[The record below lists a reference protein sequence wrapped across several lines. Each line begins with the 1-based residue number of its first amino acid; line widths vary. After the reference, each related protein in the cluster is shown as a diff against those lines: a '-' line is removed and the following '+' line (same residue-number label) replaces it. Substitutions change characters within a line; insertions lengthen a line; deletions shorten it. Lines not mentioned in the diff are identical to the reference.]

1 MTRDKRVD
9 LQKRQTTRNVF
20 SCHVIGPQGAGKSS
34 FLKGFLGQNL
44 EKQFF
49 IKENLRQDPKSDKK
63 SRANHMVPTE
73 NNLIRAYTS
82 TVNYSVNSVEIYGQ
96 EKYLIIR
103 EVDIFTLTDK
113 LAEPELMCDVVCL
126 TYDLSNPHSFEYIA
140 RIYLKHFYDC
150 RLPIQ
155 VLGMKAD
162 EAIVVQEYFMQP
174 EDFCA
179 KYKLAKPQIFTVAS
193 SDGTVP
199 SEIYV
204 KLATMAA
211 YPTLR
216 RLVHVLAL
224 KPTSTWVASR
234 LNALQRVMPESAT
247 IVRASI
253 GLATL
258 AIAGFFV
265 LRFIRPNSR

>member
-1 MTRDKRVD
+1 MD

-20 SCHVIGPQGAGKSS
+20 SCHVIGPQGAGKTS

-44 EKQFF
+44 EQQFF
-49 IKENLRQDPKSDKK
+49 VKENQRRKQDDGSSHANKNASSD
-63 SRANHMVPTE
+63 
-73 NNLIRAYTS
+73 NNLIKAYKS
-82 TVNYSVNSVEIYGQ
+82 TVTYSVNSVQIYGQ
-96 EKYLIIR
+96 EKYLVIR

-126 TYDLSNPHSFEYIA
+126 TYDLGNPHSFEYIA
-140 RIYLKHFYDC
+140 RIYLKHFYNC

-162 EAIVVQEYFMQP
+162 GPVVIQEYVMQP

-179 KYKLAKPQIFTVAS
+179 KYKLAKPQNFTVAS
-193 SDGTVP
+193 EDGSVCSDV
-199 SEIYV
+199 YV

-224 KPTSTWVASR
+224 KPTSTWVTSR
-234 LNALQRVMPESAT
+234 LDALQRIMPEST
-247 IVRASI
+247 TVVRASI
-253 GLATL
+253 SLATI
-258 AIAGFFV
+258 AIASFF
-265 LRFIRPNSR
+265 LIRFIRSGNR

>member
-1 MTRDKRVD
+1 M
-9 LQKRQTTRNVF
+9 
-20 SCHVIGPQGAGKSS
+20 
-34 FLKGFLGQNL
+34 GQNL
-44 EKQFF
+44 DKQFF
-49 IKENLRQDPKSDKK
+49 VKENQRRKPDDEKK
-63 SRANHMVPTE
+63 KLNHSTSSE
-73 NNLIRAYTS
+73 NNLIKAYKS
-82 TVNYSVNSVEIYGQ
+82 TVTFSVNSIQIYGQ

-162 EAIVVQEYFMQP
+162 QPIVMQEYFMQP

-179 KYKLAKPQIFTVAS
+179 KYKLAKPLNFTVAS
-193 SDGTVP
+193 SDGSVA
-199 SEIYV
+199 SDVYV

-224 KPTSTWVASR
+224 KPTSTWVTSR
-234 LNALQRVMPESAT
+234 LDALQRVMPESVT

-253 GLATL
+253 SLATI
-258 AIAGFFV
+258 AIAGFFILKF
-265 LRFIRPNSR
+265 LRHTDR

>member
-1 MTRDKRVD
+1 M
-9 LQKRQTTRNVF
+9 F

-44 EKQFF
+44 DKQFF
-49 IKENLRQDPKSDKK
+49 VKENQRRKPEDEKNKL
-63 SRANHMVPTE
+63 NHSASTE
-73 NNLIRAYTS
+73 NNLIKAYKS
-82 TVNYSVNSVEIYGQ
+82 TVTFSVNNVQIYGQ

-126 TYDLSNPHSFEYIA
+126 TYDLGNPHSFEYIA

-162 EAIVVQEYFMQP
+162 QPIVMQEYFMQP
-174 EDFCA
+174 EDFCS
-179 KYKLAKPQIFTVAS
+179 KYKLAKPLNFSVAS
-193 SDGTVP
+193 SDGSVV
-199 SEIYV
+199 SDVYV

-224 KPTSTWVASR
+224 KPTSTWVTNR
-234 LNALQRVMPESAT
+234 LDALQRIMPESVT
-247 IVRASI
+247 VVRASI
-253 GLATL
+253 GLATI
-258 AIAGFFV
+258 AIAGLFLLKL
-265 LRFIRPNSR
+265 LRNAHR

>member
-1 MTRDKRVD
+1 MD

-20 SCHVIGPQGAGKSS
+20 SCHVVGPQGAGKSS

-44 EKQFF
+44 DKQFF
-49 IKENLRQDPKSDKK
+49 VKENQRRKPDEERSHLNRSPSG
-63 SRANHMVPTE
+63 E
-73 NNLIRAYTS
+73 NNLITAYKS
-82 TVNYSVNSVEIYGQ
+82 TVAYSVNSVQIYGQ

-113 LAEPELMCDVVCL
+113 LAEPELLCDVVCL
-126 TYDLSNPHSFEYIA
+126 TYDLGNPHSFEYIA
-140 RIYLKHFYDC
+140 RIYLKHFFDC

-162 EAIVVQEYFMQP
+162 QPLVVQEYFMQP

-179 KYKLAKPQIFTVAS
+179 KYKLAKPLNFTVAS
-193 SDGTVP
+193 GDGSVASDV
-199 SEIYV
+199 YV

-216 RLVHVLAL
+216 RLVNVLAL
-224 KPTSTWVASR
+224 RPTSTWVNSR
-234 LNALQRVMPESAT
+234 LDALQRIMPESVT
-247 IVRASI
+247 VVRASI
-253 GLATL
+253 GLATI
-258 AIAGFFV
+258 AIAGFFLLKL
-265 LRFIRPNSR
+265 LRSTNR